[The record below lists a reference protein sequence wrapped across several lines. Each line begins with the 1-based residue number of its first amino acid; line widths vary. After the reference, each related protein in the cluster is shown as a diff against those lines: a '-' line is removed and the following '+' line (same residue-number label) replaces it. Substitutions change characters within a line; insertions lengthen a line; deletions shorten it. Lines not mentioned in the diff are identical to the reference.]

1 MNLFLFQFRKNNVI
15 LIPQFFDM
23 LHQIIK
29 FLEDNSLSCPT
40 KSLFGI
46 ECPGCGTQMAFI
58 ELLKGNILESIKTF
72 PPLIPLMLMIFYLIL
87 FLIFRFK
94 HGTSVL
100 KISFIINA
108 IIITIHF
115 IYRLTL
121 HFL

>member
-1 MNLFLFQFRKNNVI
+1 
-15 LIPQFFDM
+15 M

-72 PPLIPLMLMIFYLIL
+72 PPLIPLMIMIFYLIL
-87 FLIFRFK
+87 FLKFRFK
-94 HGTSVL
+94 HGTS
-100 KISFIINA
+100 
-108 IIITIHF
+108 
-115 IYRLTL
+115 
-121 HFL
+121 